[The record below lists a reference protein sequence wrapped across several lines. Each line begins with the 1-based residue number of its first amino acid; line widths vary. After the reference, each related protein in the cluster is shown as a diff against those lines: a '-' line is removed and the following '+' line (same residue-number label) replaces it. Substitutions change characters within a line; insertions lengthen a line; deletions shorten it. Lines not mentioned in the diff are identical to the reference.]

1 MSPAPPGPALASS
14 EHVLTAP
21 LPASGFRSQDPPLL
35 PARAALTRAWL
46 VVVAREEEDNERRAP
61 DEKAKYSQRGYR
73 RSGTREHRFGQGAV
87 PSIKSGIGK
96 GSRRGRT

>member
-35 PARAALTRAWL
+35 LARAAPTRALL
-46 VVVAREEEDNERRAP
+46 VVVAREEEDNGRRAA
-61 DEKAKYSQRGYR
+61 DEKAKYSQRGCR
-73 RSGTREHRFGQGAV
+73 RSRTRKHRFGPKAV
-87 PSIKSGIGK
+87 SSIESGIDK
-96 GSRRGRT
+96 GSRRGRP